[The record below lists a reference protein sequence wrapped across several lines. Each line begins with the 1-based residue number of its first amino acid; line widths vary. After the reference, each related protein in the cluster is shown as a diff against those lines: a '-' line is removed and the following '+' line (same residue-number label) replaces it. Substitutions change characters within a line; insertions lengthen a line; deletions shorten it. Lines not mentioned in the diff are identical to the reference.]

1 MEREHR
7 SDRFTALEDQ
17 YEGYEVYDRNGE
29 KIGKVDDLFVD
40 ENDQPEYIGVKMG
53 FLGLEGTSLIPWEL
67 TKGDKEGRRI
77 EVSVDKAQVKEGP
90 SFNDDEDITPQYEN
104 EVRSHY
110 GLGAMQGA
118 ADRGA
123 YKDYYADKEREGE
136 VGPGVRMGDTETGEF
151 RGHGRGQE
159 GVNQPG
165 DDLED
170 EDELRVQRVEEEL
183 RAGTR
188 EREVGAM
195 RVRKRVRTDRE
206 QISVPTRHEEVSVE
220 RVPVEGGR
228 EASEAEIGEDEVVMP
243 VTEEEE
249 VVEEDVR
256 REEVDVEDHTER
268 GGGRLGRDTDLPG
281 GEETRRRDR

>member
-17 YEGYEVYDRNGE
+17 YAGYEVYDRNGE

-40 ENDQPEYIGVKMG
+40 ENDRAEYLGVKMG

-67 TKGDKEGRRI
+67 TSADEQGRRI
-77 EVSVDKAQVKEGP
+77 EVSVEKAQVKEGP

-104 EVRSHY
+104 EVRSYY
-110 GLGAMQGA
+110 GVGGGSSQESAEL

-123 YKDYYADKEREGE
+123 YGDYYG
-136 VGPGVRMGDTETGEF
+136 
-151 RGHGRGQE
+151 
-159 GVNQPG
+159 
-165 DDLED
+165 D
-170 EDELRVQRVEEEL
+170 EDELRVQRIEEEL

-188 EREVGAM
+188 EREAGAM

-220 RVPVEGGR
+220 RV
-228 EASEAEIGEDEVVMP
+228 
-243 VTEEEE
+243 
-249 VVEEDVR
+249 
-256 REEVDVEDHTER
+256 
-268 GGGRLGRDTDLPG
+268 
-281 GEETRRRDR
+281 